1 MIAVLSESAATLR
14 REIIDTLRATAP
26 TRQRIIDRGSVDSES
41 DLERAFRCT
50 CEVGE
55 FNRIHPAHAIDPL
68 DLDDKLPEWPLSA

>member
-26 TRQRIIDRGSVDSES
+26 TRAGIIRRGSADSEL

-55 FNRIHPAHAIDPL
+55 FNRIHPAHKIDPF
-68 DLDDKLPEWPLSA
+68 DLDDKLPAFPVSA